1 MCYTTL
7 VYVWNGWSICVT
19 CCIGTVSDFGA
30 DLLTEVLG
38 LLYDAV
44 CCNVTKCVA
53 VCCRVLQCVAVCC
66 SMLQCVAVCCSA
78 LHCDLS
84 TEVLWLLCDVV
95 CRSVLQCVAMCCNV
109 VQCGAVSCCVAVWSL
124 DWGVV
129 VAMWRSVSQCAALRW
144 GVLQCVTVCS
154 LDWGVVVAIWRSI
167 SRCVAV
173 CCSVSQCVAMCCSV
187 LQRVA
192 ACCSVLQCV
201 AVCCSVIIRLRCCGC
216 YMMQCVVVYCNV
228 LQRAAVCCSMIVGLR
243 CCVCYM
249 THACVLCNTSI
260 SSTCHIHLCA
270 MTNWV
275 CVRLW
280 PIFRVRFCGFY
291 TSHLYV
297 LCYTTLPYAWH
308 DASKCAMWWN
318 VPCDSQLWHKSSA
331 HLSIYVPPYVIYDM
345 TLWPWHDSSAR
356 CGFHRSHPY
365 VLYDTSICVTWRINM
380 CHVTH
385 NCDMTHPL
393 VCPYMCLHMYFVI
406 WPYDRDMTHPLTFWY
421 MRIYM
426 CDMTK
431 K

>member
-1 MCYTTL
+1 
-7 VYVWNGWSICVT
+7 
-19 CCIGTVSDFGA
+19 
-30 DLLTEVLG
+30 
-38 LLYDAV
+38 
-44 CCNVTKCVA
+44 
-53 VCCRVLQCVAVCC
+53 VLQC
-66 SMLQCVAVCCSA
+66 
-78 LHCDLS
+78 
-84 TEVLWLLCDVV
+84 
-95 CRSVLQCVAMCCNV
+95 
-109 VQCGAVSCCVAVWSL
+109 
-124 DWGVV
+124 
-129 VAMWRSVSQCAALRW
+129 
-144 GVLQCVTVCS
+144 
-154 LDWGVVVAIWRSI
+154 
-167 SRCVAV
+167 
-173 CCSVSQCVAMCCSV
+173 
-187 LQRVA
+187 VA

-201 AVCCSVIIRLRCCGC
+201 AVCCSVLQCDHSIEVLWLLYDAVCCSVL
-216 YMMQCVVVYCNV
+216 QCVAMCCNVLQCVAVCCSVLQCDGSTKVLWLLYAAVCCKV

-260 SSTCHIHLCA
+260 SSTCHIHLGA

-421 MRIYM
+421 MRIYT